1 MDAYVTKQI
10 GETIKHQRL
19 LKGMTIEAFAKQ
31 IDISKLTLIKIERGD
46 GNPTLS
52 VIWKIANGLQVPVAS
67 LLATNN
73 EVEISR
79 KKARL
84 ALTNTEETFIAEPIF
99 QQKEYELYRGYMKAN
114 CDYQS
119 EAHAPGVTE
128 CITVMSGELIIALES
143 GTHHLYEHDAIRF
156 NGNQIHR
163 YINPTKVDTTL
174 HFVISY

>member
-79 KKARL
+79 KKSQACSNKHRRDV
-84 ALTNTEETFIAEPIF
+84 
-99 QQKEYELYRGYMKAN
+99 Y
-114 CDYQS
+114 C
-119 EAHAPGVTE
+119 
-128 CITVMSGELIIALES
+128 
-143 GTHHLYEHDAIRF
+143 GTYFSAKRI
-156 NGNQIHR
+156 
-163 YINPTKVDTTL
+163 
-174 HFVISY
+174 